1 MITTTIMNDQ
11 DIIDSR
17 DIINRLEEL
26 EGELL
31 ACFNEQQETECFTV
45 SDESEEIYQASSV
58 ADRLFQN
65 WLEDCRIEEAEEYK
79 SLAELADQGQSESSD
94 WIHGETLIR
103 RSYFVDYTEE
113 LINDCY
119 EMPKQMH
126 SGDWPFRHMTI
137 DYEAAAKELEQ
148 DYASIDFDGVEY
160 LIRSC

>member
-1 MITTTIMNDQ
+1 MNDQ

-17 DIINRLEEL
+17 DIIE
-26 EGELL
+26 
-31 ACFNEQQETECFTV
+31 
-45 SDESEEIYQASSV
+45 
-58 ADRLFQN
+58 
-65 WLEDCRIEEAEEYK
+65 RIEELKELIEGEGCEDACTEYK
-79 SLAELADQGQSESSD
+79 LELAMLEDLADQGQSESSD
-94 WIHGETLIR
+94 WVHGETLIR

-148 DYASIDFDGVEY
+148 DYSSIDFDGVEY

>member
-1 MITTTIMNDQ
+1 MNDQ

-17 DIINRLEEL
+17 DII
-26 EGELL
+26 
-31 ACFNEQQETECFTV
+31 
-45 SDESEEIYQASSV
+45 D
-58 ADRLFQN
+58 
-65 WLEDCRIEEAEEYK
+65 RIEELKELIEGEGCEDACTEYK
-79 SLAELADQGQSESSD
+79 LELAMLEDLAKQGEAESSD
-94 WIHGETLIR
+94 WVHSETLIR

-148 DYASIDFDGVEY
+148 DYSSIGFDGVEY

>member
-1 MITTTIMNDQ
+1 MTTTTIMNDQ

-17 DIINRLEEL
+17 DII
-26 EGELL
+26 
-31 ACFNEQQETECFTV
+31 
-45 SDESEEIYQASSV
+45 D
-58 ADRLFQN
+58 
-65 WLEDCRIEEAEEYK
+65 RIEELKELIEGEGCEDACTEYK
-79 SLAELADQGQSESSD
+79 LELAMLEDLAKQGESESSD
-94 WIHGETLIR
+94 WVHGETLIR

-126 SGDWPFRHMTI
+126 SGDWPFRHITI

-148 DYASIDFDGVEY
+148 DYSSIDFDGVEY

>member
-1 MITTTIMNDQ
+1 MTTTTIMNDQ

-17 DIINRLEEL
+17 DII
-26 EGELL
+26 
-31 ACFNEQQETECFTV
+31 
-45 SDESEEIYQASSV
+45 D
-58 ADRLFQN
+58 
-65 WLEDCRIEEAEEYK
+65 RIEELKELIEGEGCEDACTEYK
-79 SLAELADQGQSESSD
+79 LELAMLEDLADQGQSESSD

>member
-1 MITTTIMNDQ
+1 MNDQ

-17 DIINRLEEL
+17 DII
-26 EGELL
+26 
-31 ACFNEQQETECFTV
+31 
-45 SDESEEIYQASSV
+45 D
-58 ADRLFQN
+58 
-65 WLEDCRIEEAEEYK
+65 RIEELKELIEGEGCEEACTEYK
-79 SLAELADQGQSESSD
+79 LELAMLEDLAKQGEAESSD

>member
-1 MITTTIMNDQ
+1 MTTTTIMNDQ

-17 DIINRLEEL
+17 DIIDRIEEL
-26 EGELL
+26 EDQLEGLGSGGDCEKQGLLDEWQELKAL
-31 ACFNEQQETECFTV
+31 
-45 SDESEEIYQASSV
+45 
-58 ADRLFQN
+58 
-65 WLEDCRIEEAEEYK
+65 K
-79 SLAELADQGQSESSD
+79 ELADQGQSESSD

-119 EMPKQMH
+119 DMPKQMH
-126 SGDWPFRHMTI
+126 SGDWPFRHITI

>member
-1 MITTTIMNDQ
+1 MTTTTIMNDQ

-17 DIINRLEEL
+17 DIIE
-26 EGELL
+26 
-31 ACFNEQQETECFTV
+31 
-45 SDESEEIYQASSV
+45 
-58 ADRLFQN
+58 
-65 WLEDCRIEEAEEYK
+65 RIEELKELIEGEGCEDACTEYK
-79 SLAELADQGQSESSD
+79 LELAMLEDLADQGQSESSD
-94 WIHGETLIR
+94 WVHGETLIR

-148 DYASIDFDGVEY
+148 DYSSIDFDGVEY

>member
-1 MITTTIMNDQ
+1 MNDQ

-17 DIINRLEEL
+17 DIIDRIEEL
-26 EGELL
+26 EDQLEGLGSGGDCEKQGLLDEWQELKAL
-31 ACFNEQQETECFTV
+31 
-45 SDESEEIYQASSV
+45 
-58 ADRLFQN
+58 
-65 WLEDCRIEEAEEYK
+65 K
-79 SLAELADQGQSESSD
+79 ELADQGQSESSD

-119 EMPKQMH
+119 DMPKQMH
-126 SGDWPFRHMTI
+126 SGDWPFRHITI

>member
-1 MITTTIMNDQ
+1 MNDQ

-17 DIINRLEEL
+17 DII
-26 EGELL
+26 
-31 ACFNEQQETECFTV
+31 
-45 SDESEEIYQASSV
+45 D
-58 ADRLFQN
+58 
-65 WLEDCRIEEAEEYK
+65 RIEELKELIEGEGCEDACTEYK
-79 SLAELADQGQSESSD
+79 LELAMLEDLADQGQSESSD
-94 WIHGETLIR
+94 WVHGETLIR

-148 DYASIDFDGVEY
+148 DYSSIDFDGVEY

>member
-1 MITTTIMNDQ
+1 MTTTTIMNDQ

-17 DIINRLEEL
+17 DIIDRIDELEDEL
-26 EGELL
+26 EGLGSEGDCEKQGLLDEWQELKAL
-31 ACFNEQQETECFTV
+31 
-45 SDESEEIYQASSV
+45 
-58 ADRLFQN
+58 
-65 WLEDCRIEEAEEYK
+65 K
-79 SLAELADQGQSESSD
+79 ELSDQGQSESSD

-148 DYASIDFDGVEY
+148 DYSSIDFDGVEY

>member
-1 MITTTIMNDQ
+1 MTTTTIMNDQ

-17 DIINRLEEL
+17 DII
-26 EGELL
+26 
-31 ACFNEQQETECFTV
+31 
-45 SDESEEIYQASSV
+45 D
-58 ADRLFQN
+58 
-65 WLEDCRIEEAEEYK
+65 RIEELKELIEGEGCEEACTEYK
-79 SLAELADQGQSESSD
+79 LELAMLEDLAKQGEAESSD

>member
-1 MITTTIMNDQ
+1 MNDQ

-17 DIINRLEEL
+17 DIINRIEEL
-26 EGELL
+26 KELIEGEGCEEACTEYKLEL
-31 ACFNEQQETECFTV
+31 AM
-45 SDESEEIYQASSV
+45 
-58 ADRLFQN
+58 
-65 WLEDCRIEEAEEYK
+65 LEDLAKQGEA
-79 SLAELADQGQSESSD
+79 ESSD

-148 DYASIDFDGVEY
+148 DYSSIDFDGVEY

>member
-1 MITTTIMNDQ
+1 MTTTTIMNDQ

-17 DIINRLEEL
+17 DII
-26 EGELL
+26 
-31 ACFNEQQETECFTV
+31 
-45 SDESEEIYQASSV
+45 D
-58 ADRLFQN
+58 
-65 WLEDCRIEEAEEYK
+65 RIEELIEGEGCDEACTEYK
-79 SLAELADQGQSESSD
+79 LELAMLENLAKQGESESSD

>member
-1 MITTTIMNDQ
+1 MTTTTIMNDQ

-17 DIINRLEEL
+17 DII
-26 EGELL
+26 
-31 ACFNEQQETECFTV
+31 
-45 SDESEEIYQASSV
+45 D
-58 ADRLFQN
+58 
-65 WLEDCRIEEAEEYK
+65 RIEELKELIEGEGCEDACTEYK
-79 SLAELADQGQSESSD
+79 LELAMLEDLAKQGEAESSD
-94 WIHGETLIR
+94 WVHSETLIR

-148 DYASIDFDGVEY
+148 DYSSIGFDGVEY

>member
-1 MITTTIMNDQ
+1 MNDQ

-17 DIINRLEEL
+17 DIIDRIDEL
-26 EGELL
+26 ENQLEGLGSEGDCEKQGLLDEWQELKAL
-31 ACFNEQQETECFTV
+31 
-45 SDESEEIYQASSV
+45 
-58 ADRLFQN
+58 
-65 WLEDCRIEEAEEYK
+65 K
-79 SLAELADQGQSESSD
+79 ELADQGQSESSD
-94 WIHGETLIR
+94 WSHGEALIR